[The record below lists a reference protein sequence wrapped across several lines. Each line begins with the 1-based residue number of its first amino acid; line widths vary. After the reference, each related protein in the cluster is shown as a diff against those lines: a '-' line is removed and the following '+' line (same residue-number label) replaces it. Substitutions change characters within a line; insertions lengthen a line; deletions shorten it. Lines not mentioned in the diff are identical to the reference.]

1 MDTLETAADLF
12 VQDRADY
19 QAMYQLGLEQRD
31 FIAREDLEGL
41 GNTFQRMRRL
51 MDRLRVRQL
60 KRPAPGEAPEQVR
73 QREELRRLIA
83 ELQVL
88 RRDNEEAV
96 QGLLE
101 QTREKLRLS
110 QQGRKSLRGYQN
122 TKPSDA
128 RFIDRVR

>member
-1 MDTLETAADLF
+1 MDAPDFPADHF
-12 VQDRADY
+12 TQDCADY

-31 FIAREDLEGL
+31 YIAREDLEGL
-41 GNTFQRMRRL
+41 GSTFQRLRRL
-51 MDRLRVRQL
+51 MDRIRLRQL
-60 KRPAPGEAPEQVR
+60 GRPAAGDTPEAVGQF
-73 QREELRRLIA
+73 EELRRLIT
-83 ELQVL
+83 EIQQL
-88 RRDNEEAV
+88 RRGNEEAV

-110 QQGRKSLRGYQN
+110 QQGRRSLRGYQS